1 MGKLIV
7 NTDYTKKYDTT
18 TRVLTISLTPTGIDK
33 IIANVPNGKL
43 ITKFY
48 TKINQTAD
56 LGEEI
61 DNTAHL
67 SFTNAVDQDYEKDSD
82 TPEVHTGG
90 IMMLKVDKENSGKSI
105 EGCRIPGFC
114 I

>member
-1 MGKLIV
+1 MWRQHNLFYA
-7 NTDYTKKYDTT
+7 T
-18 TRVLTISLTPTGIDK
+18 
-33 IIANVPNGKL
+33 
-43 ITKFY
+43 FY

-67 SFTNAVDQDYEKDSD
+67 SFTNAAEKDSD

-90 IMMLKVDKENSGKSI
+90 IKMIKVDKENSAKVLKGAEFQVFAS
-105 EGCRIPGFC
+105 
-114 I
+114 

>member
-1 MGKLIV
+1 MFLFFR
-7 NTDYTKKYDTT
+7 KKKKTLLWRQHNLFYAT
-18 TRVLTISLTPTGIDK
+18 
-33 IIANVPNGKL
+33 
-43 ITKFY
+43 FY

-67 SFTNAVDQDYEKDSD
+67 SFTNAADQDYEKDSD

-90 IMMLKVDKENSGKSI
+90 IKMIKVDKENSAKVLKGAEFQVFAS
-105 EGCRIPGFC
+105 
-114 I
+114 